1 MTPELRLLADRVA
14 SRLRAKSRPGRTV
27 TVRVRF
33 GDLRS
38 VTRSVTL
45 DAPIS
50 ATVVL
55 SEIGEELV
63 RKVLAQHPDE
73 KTISLVAIFVS
84 QLEKLWDVQL
94 ELPLGLEDEERRPGS
109 KIGMIEFS
117 THKHLKTVQGQ
128 VLSEN
133 TTMLAMCAELGFH
146 IADDPDEPGVK
157 TVTLPVRTA
166 HRDANFG

>member
-1 MTPELRLLADRVA
+1 MSNFRRRNSPQRSFSLCLWGLVGCVLINPTTSCGSAYVGFAPADRVA
-14 SRLRAKSRPGRTV
+14 SRLRTKYRPGRTV

-38 VTRSVTL
+38 VTRSVAL

-55 SEIGEELV
+55 SEIAEELV

-73 KTISLVAIFVS
+73 KTMSLVAISVS

-109 KIGMIEFS
+109 KRGMARWMADRAVDMIRDRFVFIGFARQ
-117 THKHLKTVQGQ
+117 H
-128 VLSEN
+128 
-133 TTMLAMCAELGFH
+133 
-146 IADDPDEPGVK
+146 
-157 TVTLPVRTA
+157 
-166 HRDANFG
+166 